1 MQAEFLAAQEAE
13 AARVAAE
20 EQQTKRRR
28 QEALEAA
35 ERERE
40 ATAKAAAEAQAALA
54 AKQAEA
60 DRIKKEQDALMVQ
73 ERQRRIQQELNEALT
88 DEVPFRKNS
97 GIMTDAG
104 PRVLEGVTKVL
115 EKYPFVTILVDGHAG
130 GDKNT
135 PFLQKLSEK
144 RALTVKDEL
153 RRQGIEDKRIVAR
166 GSGAKGRGGHVF
178 ITVHRMNLKQV
189 DFLAATYNDLAPG
202 QAGPQRSFAQLVD
215 NELTPE
221 QVEKKAKLD
230 QKVRMLRNKMKVMMA
245 AKAAAAGELP
255 EL

>member
-1 MQAEFLAAQEAE
+1 MESIEGVVGALSQENE
-13 AARVAAE
+13 GLSE
-20 EQQTKRRR
+20 E
-28 QEALEAA
+28 
-35 ERERE
+35 
-40 ATAKAAAEAQAALA
+40 
-54 AKQAEA
+54 
-60 DRIKKEQDALMVQ
+60 
-73 ERQRRIQQELNEALT
+73 NEALT

-130 GDKNT
+130 GEKNT

-230 QKVRMLRNKMKVMMA
+230 KRVRMLRNKMKVMMA
-245 AKAAAAGELP
+245 AKAAAAGQLP